1 MLLSFL
7 ILEAAAFSTHP
18 CGTPSRLS
26 ITVATPL
33 DIVSPPTTD
42 LVDQES
48 HGTIDNVVYS
58 DRFALKWGPDL
69 TLSDEEINR
78 ILGDFAFA
86 RDTQS
91 GAWEMNDPTGYGGT
105 YFNVYI
111 GDTGG
116 VVPSVLGNA
125 GYYTLDGAGYPMIVL
140 NKSMVDDAPYMRSVI
155 VHEFFHAVQH
165 SHEAYFYEDTGLWY
179 WETTASWAQGLA
191 VPESSAFYSFL
202 PWYALQP
209 QAGLYHHSMD
219 EFGGQ
224 PPDLHQYGAFIFPW
238 YISEELLVPEAVLA
252 SWRVGSV
259 SDDPLRILESIL
271 TEDVV
276 AEALAQHAAR
286 SLTWDYLRG
295 DEFQAHVEGWA
306 SHMSEHDH
314 RLTEFIPHSEPDFY
328 TIPEDRWPRA
338 AGYAVMKIPDGSV
351 TAANYLTV
359 LLERDEAAVHP
370 SASPDPEL
378 AAVVVDLTAEGP
390 VYHSVRRDIPHTNI
404 WLEDGTD
411 VWLAV
416 ANTGLLEDAYHP
428 TPFKVSFL
436 PLPDAPE
443 PGDTGDPPEPED
455 PEDPQDP
462 EGPEEPETPPTT
474 GDSYVVPEAEGD
486 DKGGGGCAHVSP
498 HPAGL
503 LIVFALLGRRRSDN
517 RGQ

>member
-1 MLLSFL
+1 MLLALF
-7 ILEAAAFSTHP
+7 ILEASATTPQP

-33 DIVSPPTTD
+33 DIISPPTTE

-48 HGTIDNVVYS
+48 HGAIANVAYS

-69 TLSDEEINR
+69 SLDEGQVDR

-86 RDTQS
+86 LETQS
-91 GAWEMNDPTGYGGT
+91 TGWGMNDPTGYGGT

-116 VVPSVLGNA
+116 AVPSVMGNA
-125 GYYTLDGAGYPMIVL
+125 GYYTLDGSGYPMIVM
-140 NKSMVDDAPYMRSVI
+140 NKDMVDDVAYFRSVI
-155 VHEFFHAVQH
+155 AHEFFHAVQH

-179 WETTASWAQGLA
+179 WETTASWAQGLT
-191 VPESSAFYSFL
+191 VPESNAFYGFL

-209 QAGLYHHSMD
+209 QAGLYHHSLD
-219 EFGGQ
+219 EYGGQ

-252 SWRVGSV
+252 SWRIGSV
-259 SDDPLRILESIL
+259 SDDPLRVLESIL
-271 TEDVV
+271 SEDVV
-276 AEALAQHAAR
+276 AETLAQHAAR
-286 SLTWDYLRG
+286 SLTWDYARG
-295 DEFQAHVEGWA
+295 ADFRAHVEGWA
-306 SHMSEHDH
+306 PHMGENDH
-314 RLTEFIPHSEPDFY
+314 RFTALIPHTEPDYY

-338 AGYAVMKIPDGSV
+338 AGYAVMPIPAGSV

-359 LLERDEAAVHP
+359 LLEGDEAASHP
-370 SASPDPEL
+370 SADTDPEL

-404 WLEDGTD
+404 WLEDGSD

-416 ANTGLLEDAYHP
+416 ANTGLLEDAFHP
-428 TPFKVSFL
+428 TPFKVSFV

-443 PGDTGDPPEPED
+443 PEEPGDTGEPPEPEE
-455 PEDPQDP
+455 P
-462 EGPEEPETPPTT
+462 PEEPEEPTEEPPTA
-474 GDSYVVPEAEGD
+474 DEDYVVPELESD
-486 DKGGGGCAHVSP
+486 SKGGGCAHVRP

-503 LIVFALLGRRRSDN
+503 LVVLVLLGRRRGDG